1 MDTEKGRKYVV
12 FHPTIA
18 TYRIDFF
25 NSLAKR
31 LNCTIYLL
39 MRKFVNF
46 KDYDSIEKQFAFVP
60 GYVFD
65 EGHERIRAFSF
76 RYWKI
81 LDKEDPDVVL
91 TFEFGSCPMMI
102 ILHKLL
108 KRKKYKIITT
118 CDDSPDIYLRGRLRH
133 RICRMLCLPFLDD
146 VIYSSDEVC
155 ELSRKQYGK
164 GLYFPI
170 IRNGENAR
178 NKLSSLLP
186 LSESIASEYGLSSK
200 CVIGFV
206 GRLAPE
212 KNIGELIEAFSI
224 SAGESDC
231 LVLIGDGP
239 ERQNLESLAKQNNTN
254 ALFLGRLEGDDLYAW
269 YNLIDILVLPSK
281 SEAFGAVTNE
291 ALLAGCVVIVSDRC
305 GSKCLIRNGINGY
318 VYPFGSVS
326 DLSDHILESKS
337 LALDIRDK
345 LSQKKDMMMDDYDSL
360 FNALFKAI

>member
-46 KDYDSIEKQFAFVP
+46 RDYDSIEKQFAFVP

-65 EGHERIRAFSF
+65 EGDERIRAFSF

-170 IRNGENAR
+170 IRRAADAR
-178 NKLSSLLP
+178 NKYSSLLP
-186 LSESIASEYGLSSK
+186 LSGRIAADYGLTSK

-224 SAGESDC
+224 SAEESDC

-326 DLSDHILESKS
+326 ALSDAILESKS
-337 LALDIRDK
+337 LALDRRDK
-345 LSQKKDMMMDDYDSL
+345 LSLKKDMMMDDYDSL
-360 FNALFKAI
+360 FNALIKAI

>member
-46 KDYDSIEKQFAFVP
+46 RDYDSIEKQFAFVP

-65 EGHERIRAFSF
+65 EGDERIRAFSF
-76 RYWKI
+76 RYWSI

-133 RICRMLCLPFLDD
+133 RICRMLCQPFLDD

-170 IRNGENAR
+170 IRRAADAR
-178 NKLSSLLP
+178 NKYSSLLP
-186 LSESIASEYGLSSK
+186 LSGRIAADYGLTSK

-326 DLSDHILESKS
+326 ALSDAILESKS
-337 LALDIRDK
+337 LALDRRDK
-345 LSQKKDMMMDDYDSL
+345 LSLKKDMMMDDYDSL
-360 FNALFKAI
+360 FNALIKAI

>member
-1 MDTEKGRKYVV
+1 
-12 FHPTIA
+12 
-18 TYRIDFF
+18 
-25 NSLAKR
+25 
-31 LNCTIYLL
+31 
-39 MRKFVNF
+39 
-46 KDYDSIEKQFAFVP
+46 
-60 GYVFD
+60 
-65 EGHERIRAFSF
+65 
-76 RYWKI
+76 
-81 LDKEDPDVVL
+81 
-91 TFEFGSCPMMI
+91 MMI

-170 IRNGENAR
+170 IRRAADAR
-178 NKLSSLLP
+178 NKYSSLLP
-186 LSESIASEYGLSSK
+186 LSGRIAADYGLTSK

-326 DLSDHILESKS
+326 ALSDAILESKS
-337 LALDIRDK
+337 LALDRRDK
-345 LSQKKDMMMDDYDSL
+345 LSLKKDMMMDDYDSL
-360 FNALFKAI
+360 FNALIKAI

>member
-65 EGHERIRAFSF
+65 EGDERIRAFSF

-170 IRNGENAR
+170 IRRAADAR
-178 NKLSSLLP
+178 NKYSSLLP
-186 LSESIASEYGLSSK
+186 LSGRIAADYGLTSK

-326 DLSDHILESKS
+326 ALSDAILESKS
-337 LALDIRDK
+337 LALDRRDK
-345 LSQKKDMMMDDYDSL
+345 LSLKKDMMIDDYDSL
-360 FNALFKAI
+360 FNALIKAI

>member
-1 MDTEKGRKYVV
+1 MDIEKGRKYVV

-46 KDYDSIEKQFAFVP
+46 RDYDSIEKQFAFVP

-65 EGHERIRAFSF
+65 EGDERIRAFSF

-133 RICRMLCLPFLDD
+133 RICRMLCQPFLDD

-291 ALLAGCVVIVSDRC
+291 ALLAGCVVIVSNRC

-326 DLSDHILESKS
+326 ALSDAILESKS
-337 LALDIRDK
+337 LALDRRDK
-345 LSQKKDMMMDDYDSL
+345 LSLKKDMMMDDYDSL
-360 FNALFKAI
+360 FNALIKAI

>member
-46 KDYDSIEKQFAFVP
+46 RDYDSIEKQFAFVP

-65 EGHERIRAFSF
+65 EGDERIRAFSF

-170 IRNGENAR
+170 IRRAADAR
-178 NKLSSLLP
+178 NKYSSLLP
-186 LSESIASEYGLSSK
+186 LSGRIAADYGLTSK

-326 DLSDHILESKS
+326 ALSDAILESKS
-337 LALDIRDK
+337 LALDRRDK
-345 LSQKKDMMMDDYDSL
+345 LSLKKDMMMDDYDSL
-360 FNALFKAI
+360 FNALIKAI

>member
-46 KDYDSIEKQFAFVP
+46 RDYDSIEKQFAFVP

-65 EGHERIRAFSF
+65 EGHERIRAFTF

-133 RICRMLCLPFLDD
+133 RICRMLCQPFLDD

-170 IRNGENAR
+170 IRRAADAR
-178 NKLSSLLP
+178 NKYSSLLP

-326 DLSDHILESKS
+326 ALSDAILESKS
-337 LALDIRDK
+337 LALDRRDK
-345 LSQKKDMMMDDYDSL
+345 LSLKKDMMMDDYDSL
-360 FNALFKAI
+360 FNALIKAI

>member
-46 KDYDSIEKQFAFVP
+46 RDYDSIEKQFAFVP

-65 EGHERIRAFSF
+65 EGDERIRAFTF

-133 RICRMLCLPFLDD
+133 RICRMLCQPFLDD

-186 LSESIASEYGLSSK
+186 LRESIASEYGLSSK

-326 DLSDHILESKS
+326 ALSDAILESKS
-337 LALDIRDK
+337 LALDRRDK
-345 LSQKKDMMMDDYDSL
+345 LSLKKDMMMDDYDSL
-360 FNALFKAI
+360 FNALIKAI

>member
-1 MDTEKGRKYVV
+1 MDTEKCRKYVV

-46 KDYDSIEKQFAFVP
+46 RDYDSIEKQFAFVP
-60 GYVFD
+60 GYVFN
-65 EGHERIRAFSF
+65 EGDERIRAFTF

-133 RICRMLCLPFLDD
+133 RICRMLCQPFLDD

-155 ELSRKQYGK
+155 ELSRKQCGK

-170 IRNGENAR
+170 IRRAADAR
-178 NKLSSLLP
+178 NKYSSLLP
-186 LSESIASEYGLSSK
+186 LSGRIAADYGLTSK

-212 KNIGELIEAFSI
+212 KNIGELIEAFSK
-224 SAGESDC
+224 SAGNSDR

-239 ERQNLESLAKQNNTN
+239 ERHMLENLSKELN
-254 ALFLGRLEGDDLYAW
+254 ADVSFLGRIEGDELYAW

-281 SEAFGAVTNE
+281 SEPFGAVTNE

-305 GSKCLIRNGINGY
+305 GSKCLVQQGENGFI
-318 VYPFGSVS
+318 YPSGDVTALSAAIVS
-326 DLSDHILESKS
+326 AKGIAQVHNRKMVLRPD
-337 LALDIRDK
+337 R
-345 LSQKKDMMMDDYDSL
+345 MPVDYDSL
-360 FNALFKAI
+360 FDSMISSI

>member
-65 EGHERIRAFSF
+65 EGDERIRAFSF

-170 IRNGENAR
+170 IRRAADAR
-178 NKLSSLLP
+178 NKYSSLLP
-186 LSESIASEYGLSSK
+186 LSGRIAADYGLTSK

-224 SAGESDC
+224 SAEESDC

-326 DLSDHILESKS
+326 ALSDAILESKS
-337 LALDIRDK
+337 LALDRRDK
-345 LSQKKDMMMDDYDSL
+345 LSLKKDMMMDDYDSL
-360 FNALFKAI
+360 FNALIKAI

>member
-1 MDTEKGRKYVV
+1 MDTEKCRKYVV

-46 KDYDSIEKQFAFVP
+46 RDYDSIEKQFAFVP

-65 EGHERIRAFSF
+65 EGDERIRAFTF

-133 RICRMLCLPFLDD
+133 RICRMLCQPFLDD

-155 ELSRKQYGK
+155 ELSRKQCGK

-170 IRNGENAR
+170 IRRAADAR
-178 NKLSSLLP
+178 NKYSSLLP
-186 LSESIASEYGLSSK
+186 LSGRIA
-200 CVIGFV
+200 
-206 GRLAPE
+206 A
-212 KNIGELIEAFSI
+212 
-224 SAGESDC
+224 D
-231 LVLIGDGP
+231 
-239 ERQNLESLAKQNNTN
+239 
-254 ALFLGRLEGDDLYAW
+254 
-269 YNLIDILVLPSK
+269 
-281 SEAFGAVTNE
+281 
-291 ALLAGCVVIVSDRC
+291 
-305 GSKCLIRNGINGY
+305 
-318 VYPFGSVS
+318 
-326 DLSDHILESKS
+326 
-337 LALDIRDK
+337 
-345 LSQKKDMMMDDYDSL
+345 
-360 FNALFKAI
+360 

>member
-46 KDYDSIEKQFAFVP
+46 RDYDSIEKQFAFAP

-65 EGHERIRAFSF
+65 EGDERIRAFSF

-133 RICRMLCLPFLDD
+133 RICRMLCQPFLDD

-178 NKLSSLLP
+178 NNLLSLLP

-326 DLSDHILESKS
+326 ALSDAILESKS
-337 LALDIRDK
+337 LALDRRDK
-345 LSQKKDMMMDDYDSL
+345 LSLKKDMMMDDYDSL
-360 FNALFKAI
+360 FNALIKAI

>member
-46 KDYDSIEKQFAFVP
+46 RDYDSIEKQFAFVP

-65 EGHERIRAFSF
+65 EGDERIRAFSF

-133 RICRMLCLPFLDD
+133 RICRMLCQPFLDD

-170 IRNGENAR
+170 IRRAADAR
-178 NKLSSLLP
+178 NKYSSLLP
-186 LSESIASEYGLSSK
+186 LSGRIAADYCLTSK

-326 DLSDHILESKS
+326 ALSDAILESKS
-337 LALDIRDK
+337 LALDRRDK
-345 LSQKKDMMMDDYDSL
+345 LSLKKDMMMDDYDSL
-360 FNALFKAI
+360 FNALIKAI

>member
-46 KDYDSIEKQFAFVP
+46 RDYDSIEKQFAFVP

-65 EGHERIRAFSF
+65 EGDERIRAFTF

-133 RICRMLCLPFLDD
+133 RICRMLCQPFLDD

-170 IRNGENAR
+170 IRRAADAR
-178 NKLSSLLP
+178 NKYSSLLP
-186 LSESIASEYGLSSK
+186 LSGRIAADYGLTSK

-326 DLSDHILESKS
+326 ALSDAILESKS
-337 LALDIRDK
+337 LALDRRDK
-345 LSQKKDMMMDDYDSL
+345 LSLKKDMMMDDYDSL
-360 FNALFKAI
+360 FNALIKAI

>member
-65 EGHERIRAFSF
+65 EGDERIRAFSF

-170 IRNGENAR
+170 IRRAADAR
-178 NKLSSLLP
+178 NKYSSLLP
-186 LSESIASEYGLSSK
+186 LSGRIAADYGLTSK

-254 ALFLGRLEGDDLYAW
+254 ALFLGRLEGNDLYAW

-326 DLSDHILESKS
+326 ALSDAILESKS
-337 LALDIRDK
+337 LALDRRDK
-345 LSQKKDMMMDDYDSL
+345 LSLKKDMMMDDYDSL
-360 FNALFKAI
+360 FNALIKAI

>member
-46 KDYDSIEKQFAFVP
+46 RDYDSIEKQFAFVP

-65 EGHERIRAFSF
+65 EGDERIRAFSF

-133 RICRMLCLPFLDD
+133 RICRMLCQPFLDD

-170 IRNGENAR
+170 IRRAADAR
-178 NKLSSLLP
+178 NKYSSLLP
-186 LSESIASEYGLSSK
+186 LSGRIAADYGLTSK

-326 DLSDHILESKS
+326 ALSDAILESKS
-337 LALDIRDK
+337 LALDRRDK
-345 LSQKKDMMMDDYDSL
+345 LSLKKDMMMDDYDSL
-360 FNALFKAI
+360 FNALIKAI

>member
-65 EGHERIRAFSF
+65 EGDERIRAFSF

-118 CDDSPDIYLRGRLRH
+118 CDDSPAIYLRGRLRH

-170 IRNGENAR
+170 IRRAADAR
-178 NKLSSLLP
+178 NKYSSLLP
-186 LSESIASEYGLSSK
+186 LSGRIAADYGLTSK

-326 DLSDHILESKS
+326 ALSDAILESKS
-337 LALDIRDK
+337 LALDRRDK
-345 LSQKKDMMMDDYDSL
+345 LSLKKDMMMDDYDSL
-360 FNALFKAI
+360 FNALIKAI

>member
-65 EGHERIRAFSF
+65 EGDERIRAFSF

-170 IRNGENAR
+170 IRRAADAR
-178 NKLSSLLP
+178 NKYSSLLP
-186 LSESIASEYGLSSK
+186 LSGRIAADYGLTSK

-224 SAGESDC
+224 SAEESDC

-254 ALFLGRLEGDDLYAW
+254 ALFLGRLEGNDLYAW

-326 DLSDHILESKS
+326 ALSDAILESKS
-337 LALDIRDK
+337 LALDRRDK
-345 LSQKKDMMMDDYDSL
+345 LSLKKDMMMDDYDSL
-360 FNALFKAI
+360 FNALIKAI

>member
-1 MDTEKGRKYVV
+1 MDIEKGRKYVV

-46 KDYDSIEKQFAFVP
+46 RDYDSIEKQFAFVP

-118 CDDSPDIYLRGRLRH
+118 CDDSPDIYLRGRMRH
-133 RICRMLCLPFLDD
+133 RICRMLCQPFLDD

-170 IRNGENAR
+170 IRRAADAR
-178 NKLSSLLP
+178 NKYSSLLP
-186 LSESIASEYGLSSK
+186 LSGRIAADYGLTSK

-254 ALFLGRLEGDDLYAW
+254 ALFLGRIEGDDLYAW

-326 DLSDHILESKS
+326 ALSDAILESKS
-337 LALDIRDK
+337 LALDRRDK
-345 LSQKKDMMMDDYDSL
+345 LSLKKDMMMDDYDSL
-360 FNALFKAI
+360 FNALIKAI

>member
-65 EGHERIRAFSF
+65 EGDERIRAFSF

-91 TFEFGSCPMMI
+91 TFEFGSCPMI

-170 IRNGENAR
+170 IRRAADAR
-178 NKLSSLLP
+178 NKYSSLLP
-186 LSESIASEYGLSSK
+186 LSGRIAADYGLTSK

-326 DLSDHILESKS
+326 ALSDAILESKS
-337 LALDIRDK
+337 LALDRRDK
-345 LSQKKDMMMDDYDSL
+345 LSLKKDMMMDDYDSL
-360 FNALFKAI
+360 FNALIKAI

>member
-1 MDTEKGRKYVV
+1 MDTKTERKYVV

-18 TYRIDFF
+18 TYRVDFF
-25 NSLAKR
+25 NSLASS

-46 KDYDSIEKQFAFVP
+46 KDYDSIEKQFDFKP
-60 GYVFD
+60 EYVFE
-65 EGHERIRAFSF
+65 EGKERIRSFSF

-108 KRKKYKIITT
+108 KRKTYRIITT
-118 CDDSPDIYLRGRLRH
+118 CDDSPDIYRRGRLRH
-133 RICRMLCLPFLDD
+133 RICRMLCMPFLDD

-155 ELSRKQYGK
+155 GLSRKEYDK

-178 NKLSSLLP
+178 NILSSLLP
-186 LSESIASEYGLSSK
+186 LSESIAANYGLSSK

-212 KNIGELIEAFSI
+212 KNIGELIDAFSM
-224 SAGESDC
+224 SAGESDY

-239 ERQNLESLAKQNNTN
+239 ERQNLESLSKQNNTD

-269 YNLIDILVLPSK
+269 YNLIDIFVLPSK
-281 SEAFGAVTNE
+281 SEPFGAVTNE
-291 ALLAGCVVIVSDRC
+291 ALLAGCVVIVSDKC

-318 VYPFGSVS
+318 VYPSGSVS
-326 DLSDHILESKS
+326 ALSDAILESKS
-337 LALDIRDK
+337 LVPDRRGK
-345 LSQKKDMMMDDYDSL
+345 LSLKNDLMLDDYDTL
-360 FNALFKAI
+360 FNAMIEEI

>member
-65 EGHERIRAFSF
+65 EGDERIRAFSF

-118 CDDSPDIYLRGRLRH
+118 CDDSPDIYLRGRFRH

-170 IRNGENAR
+170 IRRAADAR
-178 NKLSSLLP
+178 NKYSSLLP
-186 LSESIASEYGLSSK
+186 LSGRIAADYGLTSK

-326 DLSDHILESKS
+326 ALSDAILESKS
-337 LALDIRDK
+337 LALDRRDK
-345 LSQKKDMMMDDYDSL
+345 LSLKKDMMMDDYDSL
-360 FNALFKAI
+360 FNALIKAI